1 MYSFLPGCILY
12 KKIAL
17 TNKILREGLPD
28 AGLID
33 QEKVITFKT
42 EEELNLDKLGLDSL
56 TYALRLTDTIQI
68 QVKPNNLEFARKV
81 FEFMNV
87 ILVKRS
93 EPINL
98 DIVVICG

>member
-1 MYSFLPGCILY
+1 M
-12 KKIAL
+12 
-17 TNKILREGLPD
+17 
-28 AGLID
+28 
-33 QEKVITFKT
+33 
-42 EEELNLDKLGLDSL
+42 NLDKLGLDSL

-68 QVKPNNLEFARKV
+68 QVEPNNLEFARKV